1 VDELASVDFLGRR
14 WLFNDHGHRTLEWDD
29 HCNRGYTRWILRE
42 HGITLTGPEPRSFM
56 PPVPTDLLRAEA
68 AASLPTLLDDL
79 ATWVDIDT
87 LAWGQRYAVATA
99 CRILYTLDTG
109 EVASKRGALEW
120 ALRTVE
126 PRWRRLL
133 GQVRDEREL
142 GWQPDQPPRP
152 GEAEAARAFV
162 AYALSR
168 GGG

>member
-1 VDELASVDFLGRR
+1 
-14 WLFNDHGHRTLEWDD
+14 
-29 HCNRGYTRWILRE
+29 
-42 HGITLTGPEPRSFM
+42 M
-56 PPVPTDLLRAEA
+56 PPVPADLLRAEA

-79 ATWVDIDT
+79 ATWVDIDA
-87 LAWGQRYAVATA
+87 LAWGQRYAVVTA
-99 CRILYTLDTG
+99 CRILFTLDTG

-142 GWQPDQPPRP
+142 GWQPHQAPRP

-162 AYALSR
+162 AHAVTRAS
-168 GGG
+168 G